1 MRQLLFVSSF
11 FFSLAHLLS
20 SWFPPPSFLLPPA
33 PWKDLVIPVGSKC
46 DTSSRS
52 SLLLSPLNP
61 HLGCPATLP
70 PCPSLR
76 SVCFGPC
83 HRHGLCDSSH
93 DGGEPSLANYHTPD
107 ESQRERNREKSYSAI
122 FGPWHRLHKR
132 LSPPLF
138 APLISGP
145 PQQMKQAHWGGP
157 QSLGPLLFIGL
168 VLTAACFGL
177 CHTHKHSCAV
187 FEFEGLSWQ
196 ALHVLWHMINVIMVY
211 FTLFCTRCQKRSL
224 CFLRARVIW
233 LFSVWTAV
241 MSTQH

>member
-1 MRQLLFVSSF
+1 MVC
-11 FFSLAHLLS
+11 
-20 SWFPPPSFLLPPA
+20 
-33 PWKDLVIPVGSKC
+33 VIPATMVAN
-46 DTSSRS
+46 R
-52 SLLLSPLNP
+52 LLLITTLQMSHRGRETEKRAIPL
-61 HLGCPATLP
+61 
-70 PCPSLR
+70 
-76 SVCFGPC
+76 F
-83 HRHGLCDSSH
+83 
-93 DGGEPSLANYHTPD
+93 LALD
-107 ESQRERNREKSYSAI
+107 IGSIRD
-122 FGPWHRLHKR
+122 
-132 LSPPLF
+132 SPPLS